1 MMMMRLTT
9 LSLLLLSFVSGS
21 SVHGRV
27 VSVVSPPEELEDQDH
42 HVSVVWNGKT
52 SKDLHRYVR
61 FFEFVIKNCV
71 EMYVHVWNVLT
82 YIIYTGNMEIYSSM
96 EIEMQLHIFG
106 VRFF

>member
-1 MMMMRLTT
+1 MEWKNVEG
-9 LSLLLLSFVSGS
+9 FA
-21 SVHGRV
+21 SVR
-27 VSVVSPPEELEDQDH
+27 S
-42 HVSVVWNGKT
+42 
-52 SKDLHRYVR
+52 